1 MGHCWKDVPEY
12 SVFNVSRIGG
22 RAFDLWRDGI
32 LHIADIPDDFALSAS
47 QQLQV
52 QAEKTGEVFRDQEAL
67 DEFKS
72 QLVRPLY
79 FMDFETF
86 MPAVPM
92 YEGTRPYQM
101 LPFQYSL
108 HVVGAA
114 GEEPAHFAFLGT
126 PPEDPREEF
135 IRSLLKN
142 IGKSGS
148 VLTWNQAFEIS
159 RLNEIARDFPQ
170 YSGEIAALVER
181 VVDLMLPFQRKHF
194 YTPQMKGSY
203 SIKNVLPALVPELS
217 YKDLDIQEGGTASLV
232 YMSLYSDPD
241 PASVAAKRE
250 NLLRYC
256 ALDTLSMV
264 RILEKL

>member
-1 MGHCWKDVPEY
+1 MSRGLAGVP
-12 SVFNVSRIGG
+12 
-22 RAFDLWRDGI
+22 L
-32 LHIADIPDDFALSAS
+32 
-47 QQLQV
+47 
-52 QAEKTGEVFRDQEAL
+52 
-67 DEFKS
+67 
-72 QLVRPLY
+72 
-79 FMDFETF
+79 
-86 MPAVPM
+86 
-92 YEGTRPYQM
+92 YEGTHPYQM

-108 HVVGAA
+108 HVVGTM
-114 GEEPAHFAFLGT
+114 GEEPAHFTFLGT
-126 PPEDPREEF
+126 PPDDPREEF

-142 IGKSGS
+142 IGTSGS

-181 VVDLMLPFQRKHF
+181 VVDLMLPFQRKYF

-217 YKDLDIQEGGTASLV
+217 YKDLEIQEGGTASLV

-241 PASVAAKRE
+241 PVSVATKRE

-264 RILEKL
+264 RILEKM